1 MTLNTTQKQAIL
13 TRVLTTVPA
22 DGPLVTGVT
31 AGMERAW
38 ARNQRA
44 AYEVELRKAKRVKA

>member
-13 TRVLTTVPA
+13 TRVLTTVTPE
-22 DGPLVTGVT
+22 GPLMAGVT

-38 ARNQRA
+38 APNQRE
-44 AYEVELRKAKRVKA
+44 AYDAELRKAKRVKA